1 MGNSF
6 ARRLGE
12 FSTQQLANMLGCP
25 RLSPGCRNDGWYG
38 ELSRLWGL
46 DHANYQ
52 NSRFFET
59 VARVP
64 RNGPMTTRWLP
75 VVTGLGWLS
84 PDFGVPGTFK
94 DQWAANF
101 GAEWLSGT
109 RCSGAAHGPWVSGKR
124 PTAVLIFFA
133 KHMALW
139 TLVIQRIYG
148 LLCWCVRCNKAPTAR
163 LSLLSSRMWHRR
175 LEKRWS
181 QPLAQ

>member
-1 MGNSF
+1 MGKLVSVNHLSYLKGASF

-101 GAEWLSGT
+101 AAEWL
-109 RCSGAAHGPWVSGKR
+109 RNQVQWCCSRPMSFWQKAHCGADFFRQAHGFMDFGDSKNACISP
-124 PTAVLIFFA
+124 
-133 KHMALW
+133 
-139 TLVIQRIYG
+139 
-148 LLCWCVRCNKAPTAR
+148 
-163 LSLLSSRMWHRR
+163 
-175 LEKRWS
+175 
-181 QPLAQ
+181 